1 MIRDTGIGISESF
14 IKEKLF
20 QPFTQEETDARTQY
34 KGTGL
39 GMSIVKALID
49 KMGGT
54 IQVESTLNV
63 GTTFTFRLPLRIDSS
78 SKYPSSEAE
87 STLPEIQKG
96 RELSGLHL
104 LIVED
109 NAINMEIAEFYLED
123 HGAVVSKAWN
133 GQEAIHQFK
142 ASEPGSFDAIL
153 MDIMMPVMDGLEAT
167 QGIRT
172 LPRSD
177 AQSVVI
183 LAMTAQCT
191 SDSISQGQK
200 AGMNGHLIKPLDS
213 EKMIEMILQSL

>member
-1 MIRDTGIGISESF
+1 
-14 IKEKLF
+14 
-20 QPFTQEETDARTQY
+20 
-34 KGTGL
+34 
-39 GMSIVKALID
+39 
-49 KMGGT
+49 
-54 IQVESTLNV
+54 
-63 GTTFTFRLPLRIDSS
+63 
-78 SKYPSSEAE
+78 
-87 STLPEIQKG
+87 
-96 RELSGLHL
+96 
-104 LIVED
+104 
-109 NAINMEIAEFYLED
+109 MEIAEFYLED

-167 QGIRT
+167 REIRA
-172 LPRSD
+172 LSRSD

-191 SDSISQGQK
+191 SDSISQSQK